1 MNAIIN
7 KTGNVIQKIIWGIL
21 VAMFGILSIFN
32 ILGTTKIDMKVNDYK
47 EYAEYSLNNILMI
60 ILYVVTIFAILYI
73 IDRYTKLLKM
83 DTKKFA
89 NIATIY
95 VIAIGIAYIVMAR
108 AYPISDQSI
117 VQRIASSFLDGDYS
131 ELTGEG
137 YLVAYP
143 QQLGII
149 GIIQIIYYIFGKDN
163 YIAIMLF
170 NVLAMAGIFN
180 MLYKILTKMTDNI
193 RIHNLYWVMVFGC
206 FPLIF
211 YSFFVY
217 GTIFGL
223 FFSLVG
229 FYNLILAKENGKILN
244 FVISFLAF
252 CMGTISKS
260 NCLIFVI
267 AAVLVTLFYGIKE
280 QKLKYVVFSIILMGA
295 LMAPKCVNLYYAKKA
310 NVTIS
315 KGVPAKCFIAMGL
328 QKGTK
333 ELGCGVDGWYNAYN
347 LTTFVNAKNKITTQ
361 WCEPTFQ
368 TFWMLQAMDNHAEWS
383 KVAKSI
389 EKGKVNKIIFVI
401 MKLYLIF
408 IWLGNLAYLIAK
420 RKQLTIWNMLLQVAV
435 LGGFIFHFL
444 WEGKA
449 LYIMPYYVISFVA
462 GVQGMY
468 MLYEKIKIK
477 TLNIQE

>member
-1 MNAIIN
+1 
-7 KTGNVIQKIIWGIL
+7 
-21 VAMFGILSIFN
+21 
-32 ILGTTKIDMKVNDYK
+32 
-47 EYAEYSLNNILMI
+47 
-60 ILYVVTIFAILYI
+60 
-73 IDRYTKLLKM
+73 
-83 DTKKFA
+83 
-89 NIATIY
+89 
-95 VIAIGIAYIVMAR
+95 
-108 AYPISDQSI
+108 
-117 VQRIASSFLDGDYS
+117 
-131 ELTGEG
+131 
-137 YLVAYP
+137 
-143 QQLGII
+143 
-149 GIIQIIYYIFGKDN
+149 
-163 YIAIMLF
+163 
-170 NVLAMAGIFN
+170 
-180 MLYKILTKMTDNI
+180 
-193 RIHNLYWVMVFGC
+193 
-206 FPLIF
+206 
-211 YSFFVY
+211 
-217 GTIFGL
+217 
-223 FFSLVG
+223 
-229 FYNLILAKENGKILN
+229 
-244 FVISFLAF
+244 
-252 CMGTISKS
+252 MGTISKS

-328 QKGTK
+328 QNGTK

-347 LTTFVNAKNKITTQ
+347 LTTFVNAGRDSEKASEIAGENISERLSEFKSKPLEFVDFAKNKITTQ

>member
-32 ILGTTKIDMKVNDYK
+32 ILGTTKIDIKVNDYK

-108 AYPISDQSI
+108 AYPISDQSV

-170 NVLAMAGIFN
+170 NV
-180 MLYKILTKMTDNI
+180 
-193 RIHNLYWVMVFGC
+193 
-206 FPLIF
+206 
-211 YSFFVY
+211 
-217 GTIFGL
+217 
-223 FFSLVG
+223 
-229 FYNLILAKENGKILN
+229 LAKENGKILN

-347 LTTFVNAKNKITTQ
+347 LTTFINAGRDSEKASEIAGENISERLSEFKSKPLEFVDFAKNKITTQ

-389 EKGKVNKIIFVI
+389 EKGKANKIIFVI

-420 RKQLTIWNMLLQVAV
+420 RKQLTIWNLLLQVAV

-468 MLYEKIKIK
+468 MLYEKIKIE
-477 TLNIQE
+477 TLNIQEQNKKAVSEVNHKS

>member
-32 ILGTTKIDMKVNDYK
+32 ILGTTKIDIKVNDYK

-95 VIAIGIAYIVMAR
+95 VIVIGIAYIVMAR
-108 AYPISDQSI
+108 AYPISDQSV

-193 RIHNLYWVMVFGC
+193 RIHNLY
-206 FPLIF
+206 
-211 YSFFVY
+211 
-217 GTIFGL
+217 
-223 FFSLVG
+223 
-229 FYNLILAKENGKILN
+229 
-244 FVISFLAF
+244 
-252 CMGTISKS
+252 
-260 NCLIFVI
+260 
-267 AAVLVTLFYGIKE
+267 
-280 QKLKYVVFSIILMGA
+280 
-295 LMAPKCVNLYYAKKA
+295 YAKKA

-347 LTTFVNAKNKITTQ
+347 LTTFINAGRDSEKASEIAGENISERLSEFKSKPLEFVDFAKNKITTQ

-383 KVAKSI
+383 KVAESI
-389 EKGKVNKIIFVI
+389 EKGKANKIIFVI

-420 RKQLTIWNMLLQVAV
+420 RKQLTIWNLLLQVAV

-468 MLYEKIKIK
+468 MLYEKIKIE
-477 TLNIQE
+477 TLNIQEQNKKAVSEVNHKS

>member
-1 MNAIIN
+1 MNEIIN

-32 ILGTTKIDMKVNDYK
+32 ILGTTKIDIKVNDYK

-95 VIAIGIAYIVMAR
+95 VIVIGIAYIVMAR
-108 AYPISDQSI
+108 AYPISDQSV

-229 FYNLILAKENGKILN
+229 FYNLIWSCKL
-244 FVISFLAF
+244 SF
-252 CMGTISKS
+252 S
-260 NCLIFVI
+260 
-267 AAVLVTLFYGIKE
+267 
-280 QKLKYVVFSIILMGA
+280 SII
-295 LMAPKCVNLYYAKKA
+295 
-310 NVTIS
+310 S
-315 KGVPAKCFIAMGL
+315 QF
-328 QKGTK
+328 
-333 ELGCGVDGWYNAYN
+333 
-347 LTTFVNAKNKITTQ
+347 
-361 WCEPTFQ
+361 
-368 TFWMLQAMDNHAEWS
+368 
-383 KVAKSI
+383 
-389 EKGKVNKIIFVI
+389 
-401 MKLYLIF
+401 
-408 IWLGNLAYLIAK
+408 
-420 RKQLTIWNMLLQVAV
+420 
-435 LGGFIFHFL
+435 
-444 WEGKA
+444 
-449 LYIMPYYVISFVA
+449 
-462 GVQGMY
+462 
-468 MLYEKIKIK
+468 
-477 TLNIQE
+477 